1 VRTVLHASVPSSLEA
16 YYQEAGRGGR
26 DGEPARAL
34 LLAERRDKVLHLHF
48 IKRDEVDERL
58 PARLHRRL
66 VAAAKEDG
74 RFQGDVFKLARAV
87 GGGTEQL
94 PALLG
99 HLTRAGAISPSPS
112 SADRVAGRILSYD
125 FDPEVAAACR
135 ASIEEG
141 AGARWRRYREIWA
154 YVEGNT
160 CRRRAMLDHFG
171 DEEPATERLTGVPCC
186 DVCEGSLTPKVPRRS
201 EEDDAGFDDAIV
213 SIASQAEPAVGRT
226 TCAAILHGA
235 RSKKV
240 ERNSYDGLQA
250 YGRLA
255 HLRRDEIL
263 ERVDKLIL
271 KGVIELSAGK
281 YPVLRVPDRTTA

>member
-1 VRTVLHASVPSSLEA
+1 VMLNHS
-16 YYQEAGRGGR
+16 G
-26 DGEPARAL
+26 DKEPAS
-34 LLAERRDKVLHLHF
+34 ERV
-48 IKRDEVDERL
+48 
-58 PARLHRRL
+58 PG
-66 VAAAKEDG
+66 VA
-74 RFQGDVFKLARAV
+74 
-87 GGGTEQL
+87 
-94 PALLG
+94 
-99 HLTRAGAISPSPS
+99 
-112 SADRVAGRILSYD
+112 
-125 FDPEVAAACR
+125 
-135 ASIEEG
+135 
-141 AGARWRRYREIWA
+141 
-154 YVEGNT
+154 
-160 CRRRAMLDHFG
+160 
-171 DEEPATERLTGVPCC
+171 CC

-213 SIASQAEPAVGRT
+213 SVASQAEPAVGRT

-240 ERNSYDGLQA
+240 ERNSYDGLKA